1 MMEYLGSGGSVVNSP
16 NVAKG
21 IPTLTI
27 NIKYNS
33 YIENL
38 KIEHYKYY
46 KHLMSFK
53 KNTRKHNKQ
62 LQKTDKEKTN
72 ENLQN

>member
-53 KNTRKHNKQ
+53 KNTASI
-62 LQKTDKEKTN
+62 TN
-72 ENLQN
+72 SCKKLTKKKLTKI